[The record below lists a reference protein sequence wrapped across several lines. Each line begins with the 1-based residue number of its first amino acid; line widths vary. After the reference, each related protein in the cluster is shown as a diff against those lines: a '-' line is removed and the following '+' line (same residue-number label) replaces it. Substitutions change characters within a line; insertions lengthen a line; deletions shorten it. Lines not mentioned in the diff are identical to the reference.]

1 MAEAR
6 RGLSIAHYALIMV
19 GLVLL
24 AFLSYGAFTY
34 TEFQRLRADMVAT
47 SQAAAEEEVKVM
59 MEQLLREA
67 ESRADQFAGWEEVIQ
82 QLQSPRY
89 YAYWRDRRMLGANR
103 LPGYVVDAEVY
114 DTDGRALAI
123 TDDRQL
129 PASLG
134 TPPPPSY
141 VDYSEAEPT
150 LLVFRSVYAPVDVER
165 RTPLGYVGLRIRFLQ
180 QMRESRGYR
189 YIEPESI
196 RFEPVAD
203 SSLTWRQLES
213 GVRFSLR
220 DNPMSDAVAG
230 LLSGAILNLSLILGV
245 FALTLF
251 PALVF
256 LIVRPLRA
264 ISTHV
269 DRLKASPGGLVLE
282 NLAGVLPIAE
292 TEKIRESLNE
302 YQSRLVDVHS
312 TLEEK
317 SQELWNMAHHDP
329 LTGAKNR
336 RAYDEFMQNLPQ
348 LLSEQG
354 VGVCFALFDINHF
367 KAINDSYGHNV
378 GDRVLKAIAGRIS
391 GVLRRGEELYR
402 IGGDEFAM
410 ILLDC
415 DEASALRIAER
426 CHEKI
431 VGYDFTQLGV
441 REPLRISA
449 GLANA
454 RADDIEGLQ
463 SLQWKA
469 DIAMYRA
476 KRPGNA
482 NVVMF
487 TEALARDSEGLFSS
501 WVNTAVY
508 DAVVYGTGLTM
519 VYQPIAD
526 LEDGTI
532 CHYEALVR
540 IEKDGELI
548 QPSNIFPVVEAR
560 RLEVELDR
568 AALRRVLAD
577 LREGKLQRGTG
588 VSINLSGPS
597 VVHEQICTW
606 MGEFEPFLKDYR
618 VMIEVT
624 ETALITQIGLANDN
638 LSLLQQRGFDIA
650 LDDFGSGYSSVR
662 YLSGMPVDVVK
673 FDISLVQGLC
683 DERQG
688 GMVMH
693 LAQMILESGHQLVAE
708 GIEDMK
714 TLKAAK
720 AAGFA
725 RGQGYLM
732 GRPAEQATQ
741 SKVRYD
747 NVTRFPSDRRA

>member
-1 MAEAR
+1 MAKTR
-6 RGLSIAHYALIMV
+6 HGLPISFYAFIMV
-19 GLVLL
+19 GMVLL
-24 AFLSYGAFTY
+24 AFLSYGVFTY
-34 TEFQRLRADMVAT
+34 TEFQRLRADMDQT
-47 SQAAAEEEVKVM
+47 NRAAAQQEVALVM
-59 MEQLLREA
+59 DGLLREA
-67 ESRADQFAGWEEVIQ
+67 ESRADAFAAWEEVRQ
-82 QLQSPRY
+82 QLQNPRY
-89 YAYWRDRRMLGANR
+89 YAYWRNRRMLQSR
-103 LPGYVVDAEVY
+103 VLPDHVIDAEVY
-114 DTDGRALAI
+114 DIDGRALAVFEGQ
-123 TDDRQL
+123 QL
-129 PASLG
+129 PGRLG

-141 VDYSEAEPT
+141 VDLSAAEPT
-150 LLVFRSVYAPVDVER
+150 LLIFRTVYSPNDIGHDQ
-165 RTPLGYVGLRIRFLQ
+165 PLGYVGLRIGFLQ
-180 QMRESRGYR
+180 QLRESHVYQ

-196 RFEPVAD
+196 RFPSGNA
-203 SSLTWRQLES
+203 SSLTWSKLQAN
-213 GVRFSLR
+213 VQFTLR
-220 DNPMSDAVAG
+220 DNPMSEAVSG

-245 FALTLF
+245 FALTLM

-269 DRLKASPGGLVLE
+269 DRLKGSPGGLMLE
-282 NLAGVLPIAE
+282 KLAGVLPVAE

-302 YQSRLVDVHS
+302 YQEQLVDVHS

-317 SQELWNMAHHDP
+317 SQELWTMAHHDP

-336 RAYDEFMQNLPQ
+336 RAYDEFMQNLPK
-348 LLSEQG
+348 LLAEHH

-367 KAINDSYGHNV
+367 KAINDSYGHSI
-378 GDRVLKAIAGRIS
+378 GDQVLKAIASRIGS
-391 GVLRRGEELYR
+391 VLRRGEELFR
-402 IGGDEFAM
+402 IGGDEFAV

-431 VGYDFTQLGV
+431 VGYDFSKHGI

-454 RADDIEGLQ
+454 RVDDVEGLQ

-487 TEALARDSEGLFSS
+487 TEDLARDSEGLFSS

-568 AALRRVLAD
+568 AVLRKVLAD
-577 LREGKLQRGTG
+577 LREGKLQKHTG

-597 VVHEQICTW
+597 VVHEQICDW

-618 VMIEVT
+618 VMVEVT

-638 LSLLQQRGFDIA
+638 LSILRQRGFDIA

-662 YLSGMPVDVVK
+662 YLSSMPVDVVK
-673 FDISLVQGLC
+673 FDTSLVQGLC
-683 DERQG
+683 DKRQG
-688 GMVMH
+688 GMVVH
-693 LAQMILESGHQLVAE
+693 LAQMILQSGHQLVAE
-708 GIEDMK
+708 GIEDAA

-720 AAGFA
+720 SAGFA
-725 RGQGYLM
+725 RGQGFLM
-732 GRPAEQATQ
+732 GRPAEQAAH

-747 NVTRFPSDRRA
+747 NVTPFPSDRRA